1 MTIRMAYVVNV
12 PKPTCFKTNHLTAQ
26 LHAGLLLSDHPPDVQ
41 VTTNN
46 NSKMEIYGEL
56 SKLSALFNSDM
67 ERFQKKIDA
76 SLSQSNLQIL
86 AQKEKGSLAA
96 SVIEALTN
104 QKKLPEFSEADISS
118 CHRMG
123 KDSSRPRPILVRFQ
137 AYKKCSEVWE
147 NKTCLKGSG
156 VTLSEFLTK
165 SRHEVFKRARI
176 HFGVKDCWTSEGRIV
191 VLLPNKSRRRIERM
205 SELEELIQRYSTP
218 HNVQQV
224 VSAPTARAGT
234 SSQSE
239 PVRTPSKEPTTQ
251 DQPRSVRKCTKPK
264 TVSK

>member
-1 MTIRMAYVVNV
+1 
-12 PKPTCFKTNHLTAQ
+12 
-26 LHAGLLLSDHPPDVQ
+26 
-41 VTTNN
+41 
-46 NSKMEIYGEL
+46 MELYGEL

-76 SLSQSNLQIL
+76 SLSQSDLQIL
-86 AQKEKGSLAA
+86 AQKEKGSPAA

-104 QKKLPEFSEADISS
+104 QMKLPEFSKADISS

-137 AYKKCSEVWE
+137 AYKKRSEVWE

-191 VLLPNKSRRRIERM
+191 LLPNKSRIERM
-205 SELEELIQRYSTP
+205 SELEELIHRYPTP
-218 HNVQQV
+218 HNVA
-224 VSAPTARAGT
+224 STTRAGT
-234 SSQSE
+234 STQSE

-251 DQPRSVRKCTKPK
+251 DQPRPVRKCTKPK

>member
-1 MTIRMAYVVNV
+1 
-12 PKPTCFKTNHLTAQ
+12 
-26 LHAGLLLSDHPPDVQ
+26 
-41 VTTNN
+41 
-46 NSKMEIYGEL
+46 MELYGEL
-56 SKLSALFNSDM
+56 SNPSALFNSDM

-76 SLSQSNLQIL
+76 SLSQSDLQIF
-86 AQKEKGSLAA
+86 A
-96 SVIEALTN
+96 
-104 QKKLPEFSEADISS
+104 P
-118 CHRMG
+118 
-123 KDSSRPRPILVRFQ
+123 
-137 AYKKCSEVWE
+137 YKKRSEVWE

-176 HFGVKDCWTSEGRIV
+176 HFGVKDCWTSEDRIV

-205 SELEELIQRYSTP
+205 SELEELIQRYPTP

-239 PVRTPSKEPTTQ
+239 PVRTPSREPTTQ
-251 DQPRSVRKCTKPK
+251 EQPRPVRKCTKPK

>member
-1 MTIRMAYVVNV
+1 
-12 PKPTCFKTNHLTAQ
+12 
-26 LHAGLLLSDHPPDVQ
+26 
-41 VTTNN
+41 
-46 NSKMEIYGEL
+46 MELYGEL

-67 ERFQKKIDA
+67 ERLQKKIDA
-76 SLSQSNLQIL
+76 SLSQSDLQIL
-86 AQKEKGSLAA
+86 AQKKKGSPAA

-104 QKKLPEFSEADISS
+104 QMKLPEFSEADISS

-137 AYKKCSEVWE
+137 ASRDKGA
-147 NKTCLKGSG
+147 KTCLKGSG

-205 SELEELIQRYSTP
+205 SELEELFQRYPTP
-218 HNVQQV
+218 QC
-224 VSAPTARAGT
+224 AAGC
-234 SSQSE
+234 E
-239 PVRTPSKEPTTQ
+239 CANCPCWYIIAV
-251 DQPRSVRKCTKPK
+251 
-264 TVSK
+264 